1 MIPQS
6 EYEKVDQ
13 KHRDCIFQQ
22 LFVKIMLKLKSE
34 RYMVF
39 NCKNN
44 KFAGELEKKAITN
57 KQLSTLT
64 KIPFL
69 KMALM
74 PNS

>member
-1 MIPQS
+1 
-6 EYEKVDQ
+6 
-13 KHRDCIFQQ
+13 
-22 LFVKIMLKLKSE
+22 
-34 RYMVF
+34 MVF

>member
-1 MIPQS
+1 
-6 EYEKVDQ
+6 
-13 KHRDCIFQQ
+13 
-22 LFVKIMLKLKSE
+22 
-34 RYMVF
+34 MVF
-39 NCKNN
+39 NCKN

-64 KIPFL
+64 EIPFL